1 MLGDLFINSNDAW
14 GTYRVAMGESF
25 IQNLLTPAGNKD
37 FIESESR
44 LENGKMVI
52 YNNPKIQVVM

>member
-37 FIESESR
+37 FKAKAALKTGR
-44 LENGKMVI
+44 W
-52 YNNPKIQVVM
+52 

>member
-37 FIESESR
+37 FIGSEAALKTGR
-44 LENGKMVI
+44 W
-52 YNNPKIQVVM
+52 